1 MPSPK
6 PKAMRHR
13 RALAAAALAG
23 LALAGCAMSDDTVSS
38 FLVAPG
44 HYVLYSCEDLAL
56 AAKPLMTRQKELEHL
71 IAKSG
76 TDTGGRL
83 IGDATYGPEYAQTRG
98 QLNDLRQTAAEKHCN
113 FVPGADTAAAP
124 PGNATTR

>member
-13 RALAAAALAG
+13 RAPAAAALAG
-23 LALAGCAMSDDTVSS
+23 LALAGCAMSDDSVSS

-56 AAKPLMTRQKELEHL
+56 AAKTLTARQKELEHL

>member
-6 PKAMRHR
+6 PNALRHGR
-13 RALAAAALAG
+13 VFAAAAFAG
-23 LALAGCAMSDDTVSS
+23 LMLSGCAMSDDTMSS

-44 HYVLYSCEDLAL
+44 HFVLYSCPDLAV
-56 AAKPLMTRQKELEHL
+56 AEKGIMARQKELEHL

-76 TDTGGRL
+76 TDAGGRL

-98 QLNDLRQTAAEKHCN
+98 QLKDLRQTAADKHCN
-113 FVPGADTAAAP
+113 LVPGADTAAVP
-124 PGNATTR
+124 SGNAKAQ